1 MAPKAMPAQKA
12 KSLLETFNRNVRD
25 LQVYSAEDLK
35 EQSVRELVKSD
46 HCWIVVGKSKWT

>member
-1 MAPKAMPAQKA
+1 MTQKAIPAQKA

-35 EQSVRELVKSD
+35 EQAVRELLKND